1 MTATE
6 TICHQL
12 AEIYTLMCR
21 AAMNKEYYGAKLAR
35 SQLVSTW
42 MDILIAIG
50 AAGSGLS
57 ALTIWNTEYGKP
69 VWTVSWAILSLVAA
83 VLALAK
89 PIVQLNKRIERFS
102 RLFAGHSDIY
112 TGLLVLSSRIKRKGT
127 ISDEMSSTFESAE
140 IRFMELSKE
149 DDPTPSRTLLDRC
162 EQMIRTRHPAE
173 NAWYPSTETA
183 ATPASSPASASR

>member
-6 TICHQL
+6 TTCNQL

-35 SQLVSTW
+35 SQSVNTW

-50 AAGSGLS
+50 TAGSGLS
-57 ALTIWNTEYGKP
+57 ALTIWTTDYGKV
-69 VWTVSWAILSLVAA
+69 VWAVLWAVLSLVST

-89 PIVQLNKRIERFS
+89 PIVQLNKRVERFS

-112 TGLLVLSSRIKRKGT
+112 TGLLVLSSRIRRKGSIT
-127 ISDEMSSTFESAE
+127 DEMNSSFEAAE

-149 DDPTPSRTLLDRC
+149 DDPKPDRKLLDRC
-162 EQMIRTRHPAE
+162 EQMIRSRHPAQ
-173 NAWYPSTETA
+173 NAWYPSTDA
-183 ATPASSPASASR
+183 ATAASSPASA

>member
-1 MTATE
+1 MAATE

-35 SQLVSTW
+35 VQLISTW
-42 MDILIAIG
+42 MDITIAIG

-69 VWTVSWAILSLVAA
+69 IWTALWAVLSLIAA
-83 VLALAK
+83 VLGLAK
-89 PIVQLNKRIERFS
+89 PIVQLNKGIERFS
-102 RLFAGHSDIY
+102 RLFAGYSDIY
-112 TGLLVLSSRIKRKGT
+112 TSLLVLSSRIKRKGT
-127 ISDEMSSTFESAE
+127 ITDEMSSTFDAAE
-140 IRFMELSKE
+140 VRFMELSKE
-149 DDPTPSRTLLDRC
+149 DDPTPDRKLLNRC
-162 EQMIRTRHPAE
+162 EQMIRSRHPAE

-183 ATPASSPASASR
+183 TPASSRATVSR